1 MNEELETRNWHLDS
15 DVERLEESNELLLAS
30 LKHAYKFIESITDAL
45 GPYKYVNGT
54 DLVVDAYEES
64 NAIREVLEQIKGTN

>member
-15 DVERLEESNELLLAS
+15 DVEKLEESNELLLAS
-30 LKHAYKFIESITDAL
+30 LKHAHKFIESIADAL